1 MLLGIDLKGTTLK
14 TYYFIS
20 GPTQCVATEDHAMIE
35 TYIGLMVAAEVD
47 NSDNDDYTC
56 TTIDEQLLAD
66 FGMQPDV
73 IYQDET

>member
-1 MLLGIDLKGTTLK
+1 MLLGINLKGTTLK

-20 GPTQCVATEDHAMIE
+20 GPTQCVATEDRSMIE
-35 TYIGLMVAAEVD
+35 TYIDLMVGAEVD
-47 NSDNDDYTC
+47 NSIDDDYTC

-66 FGMQPDV
+66 FAMQPDV

>member
-1 MLLGIDLKGTTLK
+1 MK

-20 GPTQCVATEDHAMIE
+20 GPTQCVATEDRSMIE
-35 TYIGLMVAAEVD
+35 TYIDLMVATDVD
-47 NSDNDDYTC
+47 PATEDWYTC
-56 TTIDEQLLAD
+56 TTIDEQELAD